1 MTPSVYQFK
10 IVLNG
15 VKPPVWRRVLVAG
28 ESTISFFHEVV
39 QVSMGWYNCHLHQ
52 FVIRGKE
59 YGVSYAGGVPF
70 ADDPDKVRL
79 SDFRFQPQERF
90 EYLYDFGDSWEHKIS
105 LEKILPPKTTETYPI
120 CIGGR
125 GECPPEDSG
134 GPWMY
139 MARRKGNRHGDDK
152 NSFNPDTVNRL
163 LGNLHS
169 RWFTRPKDIG

>member
-1 MTPSVYQFK
+1 MTPPVYQFK

-59 YGVSYAGGVPF
+59 YGVSYAGGVLF

-79 SDFRFQPQERF
+79 SEFRFQPQERF
-90 EYLYDFGDSWEHKIS
+90 EYLYDFGDNWEHKIS
-105 LEKILPPKTTETYPI
+105 LEKILPPDTTHTYPI

-125 GECPPEDSG
+125 GESVHPRIPADPGCTWRAG
-134 GPWMY
+134 K
-139 MARRKGNRHGDDK
+139 ANAVATTRI
-152 NSFNPDTVNRL
+152 
-163 LGNLHS
+163 HS
-169 RWFTRPKDIG
+169 IPHP

>member
-1 MTPSVYQFK
+1 VLRRFGLACLLPVSVGSASYP
-10 IVLNG
+10 N
-15 VKPPVWRRVLVAG
+15 RELV
-28 ESTISFFHEVV
+28 S
-39 QVSMGWYNCHLHQ
+39 
-52 FVIRGKE
+52 
-59 YGVSYAGGVPF
+59 SYAGGVPF

-139 MARRKGNRHGDDK
+139 MARRKGKRHGDDK